1 MSNQQHSWVLYTLHD
16 RKLELNSF
24 KHSYIFISMINL
36 YQHWLFMLKYTWM
49 VCMTIFSLLTI
60 LWGDDWYV
68 YNILILIKFI
78 LDIKQVV
85 CQLIFFFSVHTDAEF
100 AEAEIQLLKN
110 GHRKRKVGQKD
121 LLIHYFDS
129 IIQFCLWCC
138 GGLWPQY

>member
-1 MSNQQHSWVLYTLHD
+1 MSNQQHSWVLSTLHD

-68 YNILILIKFI
+68 HNILILIKFI

-85 CQLIFFFSVHTDAEF
+85 CQLIFFFSTYRCWVCWGRNPVVKKWT
-100 AEAEIQLLKN
+100 
-110 GHRKRKVGQKD
+110 QKKKGGPERPVD
-121 LLIHYFDS
+121 PLFWLHYS
-129 IIQFCLWCC
+129 VLSLWCSR
-138 GGLWPQY
+138 GLWPQY